1 MQVNPLDSIPP
12 ISLLQAWQPIYE
24 DFLDGMQDKE
34 GLRKSKLMGK
44 INNLE
49 FTYELIQTGVKYM
62 EKAYAKGIFDGE
74 MIQILS
80 KHIRIT
86 GFEHP
91 EDPELFKR
99 DLQVILN
106 RANGMKLQ
114 ITTLQAE
121 LKGIKIYEESDQ
133 KTTFKQFDQLIAQV
147 SIYAKFH
154 IDKKLVT
161 VSEFV
166 EYYISRR
173 ESLDAIEEQHKN
185 VNSKK

>member
-91 EDPELFKR
+91 EDPVLFKR

-106 RANGMKLQ
+106 RANSIKLQ
-114 ITTLQAE
+114 ITNLEAE
-121 LKGIKIYEESDQ
+121 LKGMKIYEQAEQ

-154 IDKKLVT
+154 IDKKQVT
-161 VSEFV
+161 VSEFI
-166 EYYISRR
+166 EYYASRR
-173 ESLDAIEEQHKN
+173 QSLDALEEQSKN
-185 VNSKK
+185 VNSK